1 SFTPTACVVCG
12 LISLTLTLSLGDV
25 YAECP
30 GILQAQVAAALRQ
43 VPRSSF
49 VPSPATTTASIA
61 DGFVGAG
68 AIGVGDRRGIVLF
81 LSSLGRGVRH
91 GLAVRRVQVPA
102 SQVPAGLRVR
112 ALLPTGQ
119 PAEVRARAPRLR
131 REQRDQADERNP
143 PVAARGRH
151 ELARLRGRHANSR
164 PRLRLRGRHLHP
176 PAQPTAAP
184 AGPRPRQVRALQV
197 PGGSGGSIRVDGAD
211 RAAGDGRVHRQRDAE
226 RRRAQ
231 LHQPWT
237 LGGARLPRRLHRH
250 VRAAGAVRQQRAD
263 AVQELRRRRAHR
275 EDRDEQRRLRVRLLE
290 RDDDGRVCRRCLW
303 RPRDARHQQPAVLE
317 VWNRRR
323 RREAQRRSVGGSIR
337 VTDPSI
343 HPSIHQSC
351 QVTDAMKKRG
361 GKKYP

>member
-1 SFTPTACVVCG
+1 LPLPPQLAWSVV
-12 LISLTLTLSLGDV
+12 SSHSHSLSLSATSTPSAQAFFRRRSLPP
-25 YAECP
+25 YARCP
-30 GILQAQVAAALRQ
+30 GL
-43 VPRSSF
+43 
-49 VPSPATTTASIA
+49 
-61 DGFVGAG
+61 
-68 AIGVGDRRGIVLF
+68 
-81 LSSLGRGVRH
+81 LSSL
-91 GLAVRRVQVPA
+91 RRRRP
-102 SQVPAGLRVR
+102 P
-112 ALLPTGQ
+112 PGQ
-119 PAEVRARAPRLR
+119 YSGWLR
-131 REQRDQADERNP
+131 RCGRHR
-143 PVAARGRH
+143 ARGRH

-351 QVTDAMKKRG
+351 QVWFGFAFACCLHSVLVCCVLPCASD
-361 GKKYP
+361 